1 MKKVSILGLIMLS
14 GLSMSAQMSL
24 VKDAD
29 KQFKPGKTDYAE
41 WVKVIE
47 PAFTNPES
55 AGNVETWFVAGENG
69 FKNFDTYFN
78 LMQLGQQVDN
88 KATAAPLVAGYGYF
102 MKALPLDS
110 VPNAKGKVNPK
121 KSKKMI
127 SMITEHYNDFDNAG
141 RMLYQAGDYKGAYDA
156 WGIYLNMP
164 SDPRFK
170 SHVKVDADSVI
181 NYVVFL
187 RGCAAGELGNYDDAF
202 ALYDQAIAKGYTK
215 KNIFE
220 QGIYTASRAHKN
232 EKLYDYAAKGYKYCG
247 NEDPKFLLLVIDSHI
262 QKGEFDQAQTM
273 LGDALK
279 SNPND
284 PQIYYVSGIL
294 YENKKEFEKAAEN
307 YMKAIKLNEKH
318 VQAMVRYAAMLI
330 EQSDALA
337 ENAGN
342 LSESEYHALEAEKIN
357 PLRIEAAKWL
367 EKAYALDDS
376 QMDALRYL
384 KGIYYV
390 LKDETN
396 LKRVEELLKY

>member
-1 MKKVSILGLIMLS
+1 MKKVSILGLIALS

-24 VKDAD
+24 VKDAG
-29 KQFKPGKTDYAE
+29 KKFKAGTTDYVE
-41 WVKVIE
+41 WVKTIE

-69 FKNFDTYFN
+69 FKNYDTMFRK
-78 LMQLGQQVDN
+78 MQMGEQVDN
-88 KATAAPLVAGYGYF
+88 KKTAAPLVMGYEYL

-110 VPNAKGKVNPK
+110 VPNAKGKVDPK
-121 KSKKMI
+121 KSKKI
-127 SMITEHYNDFDNAG
+127 IEMITDHYSAFDNAG

-156 WGIYLNMP
+156 WGIYLDMP
-164 SDPRFK
+164 SNAQFK
-170 SHVKVDADSVI
+170 SHVKADPDSSV
-181 NYVVFL
+181 NYIVFL

-202 ALYDQAIAKGYTK
+202 ALYDEAISNGYTK

-220 QGIYTASRAHKN
+220 QGIYTASRARQN
-232 EKLYDYAAKGYKYCG
+232 EKLYDYAAKGYQCCG

-262 QKGEFDQAQTM
+262 QKGEFDEAQSM
-273 LGDALK
+273 LGEALK
-279 SNPND
+279 ANPND

-294 YENKKEFEKAAEN
+294 YENKKEFDKAAEN
-307 YMKAIKLNEKH
+307 YMKAFQLDEKH
-318 VQAMVRYAAMLI
+318 AQAMVRYAAMLI
-330 EQSDALA
+330 EQSDAMA
-337 ENAGN
+337 EGAGT
-342 LSESEYHALEAEKIN
+342 LSEAEYHKLESEKIN

-390 LKDETN
+390 MKDEAN